1 MPSIKQSAIRLVL
14 RAKDALSSPV
24 RQSASSLERLREEA
38 RQLKSKL
45 SDLEKQD
52 RLLSSFKSQT
62 QSVREAGKAY
72 REAEQ
77 KVEQLARQYRD
88 ADKPSRQLQRSLEAA
103 RKSVIAANQSY
114 QKQRDKLSQL
124 RNGLKEAGLANTHL
138 AAQQNKLQ
146 QELKQTAIAFER
158 VDNKAKKTAQ
168 GLKRQSFN
176 TLSKDADRAS
186 GSLRRLSGRFSALI
200 GATVGIYGLKRA
212 ITGLL
217 NTGDQFERLRVQL
230 NAVMGSVEQGET
242 AVQWIKRFTQE
253 TPYQL
258 EQVAESF
265 VRLKAFGLDPMDGTM
280 QAIVDQASK
289 LGGGMERLNGITLAV
304 GQAWAKQKLQGEEI
318 LQLVERGVPVWSLL
332 EKATGKNVQELQK
345 LSTAGKLGQET
356 IKLLIDEIGNSAAGS
371 AADNMSLLSGYVSN
385 LKDSWQNFLD
395 EVAQSGALDYAKAQ
409 LKAMAEQIAR
419 MGDDGRLSRLA
430 QSVSNAFV
438 QMGEAIKANFAGITF
453 DEVVTRVKSASDT
466 ISSTL
471 AGLNKAFTLTGNG
484 LKLFFNGFTLSV
496 KAFGLAVSAVFS
508 QAAKGAEQFFSLLKA
523 DELEAKAAEIQAA
536 MKAMGDQFAD
546 EMKKDAE
553 DIQTAFSGITDAF
566 IATNQQAQ
574 QVVRTESKATAEG
587 IKQDQVEVQE
597 SLEDTAETAKNTFA
611 DISQALQAINS
622 AETKAELA
630 SLGVTLVQSFQ
641 QGILTQQDYSKA
653 LAASQKKMAE
663 LTEETEQASQA
674 TDDFGSAAKNAAS
687 QQSAIGKEAG
697 SVAEVLSNYYSGL
710 TNELG
715 EMSAAA
721 LDAFES
727 MQGVDD
733 SRTNHAQDDIASLK
747 EQLAAAQ
754 NEAQKLADT
763 ISADPTG
770 IDNWLKNTGA
780 NAAYIKTQFLE
791 QKITLTELMQAYREG
806 RISMEAFISQGKAF
820 ASTMN
825 LLDQQSLEQ
834 LNQSIQQAEAGMERL
849 ADSSKSTLESLQ
861 NELDRL
867 QGKNEQIEKRQ
878 FQARQRD
885 LQSQLAEAKAS
896 GDNSAQQNI
905 QQALSLNRQ
914 IYDEKRR
921 QEARQQRQEQPATV
935 TPLPKQKSPASKTPD
950 KVIRLE
956 YPGGNVQ
963 VGIDP
968 RDETKLL
975 DALKQAGMRS
985 I

>member
-1 MPSIKQSAIRLVL
+1 MR
-14 RAKDALSSPV
+14 D
-24 RQSASSLERLREEA
+24 
-38 RQLKSKL
+38 
-45 SDLEKQD
+45 
-52 RLLSSFKSQT
+52 
-62 QSVREAGKAY
+62 AGKAY
-72 REAEQ
+72 REAEE
-77 KVEQLARQYRD
+77 KIERLAREYSN
-88 ADKPSRQLQRSLEAA
+88 ADKPSRQMQRSLEAA

-114 QKQRDKLSQL
+114 QKQREKLGQL
-124 RNGLKEAGLANTHL
+124 RNGLKDAGLSNRNLT
-138 AAQQNKLQ
+138 AQQNKLQ
-146 QELKQTAIAFER
+146 KELKQTSTAFETLNSR
-158 VDNKAKKTAQ
+158 VKSTARNI
-168 GLKRQSFN
+168 KNQSFSK
-176 TLSKDADRAS
+176 LSKDADRAS
-186 GSLRRLSGRFSALI
+186 GSLQRLSGRFAALV
-200 GATVGIYGLKRA
+200 GATVGLYGLKRA
-212 ITGLL
+212 ISGLL
-217 NTGDQFERLRVQL
+217 ATGDQFERLRVQL
-230 NAVMGSVEQGET
+230 NAVMGSVEQGEA
-242 AVQWIKRFTQE
+242 AVQWIKQFTRD

-258 EQVAESF
+258 GQVAESF

-356 IKLLIDEIGNSAAGS
+356 IKLLIDEIGKSAAGS

-419 MGDDGRLSRLA
+419 MSDDGRLSKLA

-453 DEVVTRVKSASDT
+453 DDVVTRVKSASDT

-496 KAFGLAVSAVFS
+496 KAFGLAVSSVFS
-508 QAAKGAEQFFSLLKA
+508 QAAKGAEQLFSLLKA
-523 DELEAKAAEIQAA
+523 DELAARAAEIQAA
-536 MKAMGDQFAD
+536 MQAMGDQFAD
-546 EMKKDAE
+546 EIKQDAE
-553 DIQTAFSGITDAF
+553 DIQAAFGGITEAF
-566 IATNQQAQ
+566 TATNQQAQ
-574 QVVRTESKATAEG
+574 QAVRTESKATTET
-587 IKQDQVEVQE
+587 IKQDQADVQE
-597 SLEDTAETAKNTFA
+597 SLEETAATAKNSFA
-611 DISQALQAINS
+611 DISQALKAINS

-630 SLGVTLVQSFQ
+630 DMGVVLVQSFQ
-641 QGILTQQDYSKA
+641 QGILTQQDYNKA

-687 QQSAIGKEAG
+687 QQWAIGKEAG

-780 NAAYIKTQFLE
+780 NVAYIKTQFLE

-885 LQSQLAEAKAS
+885 LQSQLAEARAS
-896 GDNSAQQNI
+896 GDNNSQKNI
-905 QQALSLNRQ
+905 QQALNLNRQ

-921 QEARQQRQEQPATV
+921 QDARQQRQEQSATV
-935 TPLPKQKSPASKTPD
+935 TPLPKQKSPANKTPD
-950 KVIRLE
+950 KVIRFE

-968 RDETKLL
+968 RDESKLL
-975 DALKQAGMRS
+975 S
-985 I
+985 SV

>member
-24 RQSASSLERLREEA
+24 RQSASSLESLREEA
-38 RQLKSKL
+38 RELKSKL
-45 SDLEKQD
+45 STLEKQD

-62 QSVREAGKAY
+62 QAVRESGKAY

-77 KVEQLARQYRD
+77 KVEQLARQYRET
-88 ADKPSRQLQRSLEAA
+88 DKPSRQLQRSLDAA

-114 QKQRDKLSQL
+114 QKQRDKLSLL
-124 RNGLKEAGLANTHL
+124 RNGLKEAGLANTNL

-146 QELKQTAIAFER
+146 QELKQTATAFER
-158 VDNKAKKTAQ
+158 VDNKAKKTAK
-168 GLKRQSFN
+168 GLKQQSFN
-176 TLSKDADRAS
+176 KLSKDADRAS
-186 GSLRRLSGRFSALI
+186 GSLQRLSGRFTALI

-217 NTGDQFERLRVQL
+217 NTGDEFERLRVQL

-242 AVQWIKRFTQE
+242 AVQWIKQFTQE

-265 VRLKAFGLDPMDGTM
+265 VRLKAFGLDPMDGSM

-356 IKLLIDEIGNSAAGS
+356 IKLLIDEIGKSAAGS

-419 MGDDGRLSRLA
+419 MSEDGRLSRLA
-430 QSVSNAFV
+430 QSISNAFV

-453 DEVVTRVKSASDT
+453 DEVVARVKSASDT

-496 KAFGLAVSAVFS
+496 KAFGLAVSSVFS
-508 QAAKGAEQFFSLLKA
+508 HAAKSAEQLFSLLKA
-523 DELEAKAAEIQAA
+523 DELAAKAAEIQAA
-536 MKAMGDQFAD
+536 MQAMGDQFAD
-546 EMKKDAE
+546 EMKQDAE
-553 DIQTAFSGITDAF
+553 DIQAAFSGITEAF
-566 IATNQQAQ
+566 TATTQQAQ
-574 QVVRTESKATAEG
+574 QAVRTESKATTET

-597 SLEDTAETAKNTFA
+597 SLEETAATAKNSFA

-641 QGILTQQDYSKA
+641 QGILTQQDYNKA

-674 TDDFGSAAKNAAS
+674 TDNFGNAAKNAAS

-710 TNELG
+710 THELG

-727 MQGVDD
+727 IQGVDD
-733 SRTNHAQDDIASLK
+733 SRTNHTQDDIASLK
-747 EQLAAAQ
+747 QQLAAAQ
-754 NEAQKLADT
+754 HEAQKLAET
-763 ISADPTG
+763 ISVDPTG
-770 IDNWLKNTGA
+770 IDSWLKNTGT

-791 QKITLTELMQAYREG
+791 QKIALTELMETYREG
-806 RISMEAFISQGKAF
+806 QMSMEAFISQGKTV
-820 ASTMN
+820 ASTMSM
-825 LLDQQSLEQ
+825 LDKQSLDQ

-896 GDNSAQQNI
+896 GDNNAQQNI

-921 QEARQQRQEQPATV
+921 QDARQQRQEQPATV
-935 TPLPKQKSPASKTPD
+935 TPLPKQKSPANKTPD